1 MLSLVLFL
9 PMIGAFAL
17 LAIPRGNHKLIKK
30 MAFLVSAVT
39 FGCSI
44 PLFIGYDAAASELF
58 QLGQSYPWIPSLGIS
73 YSVAVDGISLSLL
86 MLVTFLMPIVIVASV
101 KSIEKRHREFYCL
114 LLLLES
120 FMIGA
125 FVARDLLLFY
135 VYWELMVVPM
145 FFIIGIWGGPPRIYA
160 AMKFF
165 IYTLF
170 GSLPMLVA
178 VCYLYFK
185 QRAVAAADPGV
196 ELSFAFDAL
205 TGLDLTTKEQW
216 LCFLAFG
223 LSFAVKIPM
232 FPFHTWLPDAHTE
245 APTPGSVV
253 LAGVLLKMGG
263 YGFLRLAIPLFPE
276 AVQSALP
283 SLYALAAFGI
293 VFAALVALVQED
305 VKRLIAYSSVSHM
318 GLIVLGIFALNDIG
332 VTGAVFQMI
341 AHGLTTGGL
350 FLLVGMLYERRHTR
364 RFAEFGGIGKSMPIY
379 CTAFIIVTLGSVGMP
394 GLNGFVGEFLIFVG
408 TFAESPVTAMIAVT
422 GVVLGAW
429 YMLTCVRRVFFGE
442 ITVEANRSLRDLDTR
457 EIAVLVPIVVSII
470 VLGLFPGFL
479 LEKIEPSVAALVTN
493 YFEAVG
499 R

>member
-1 MLSLVLFL
+1 ML
-9 PMIGAFAL
+9 GALAL
-17 LAIPRGNHKLIKK
+17 LVVPRDNHKLVKK
-30 MAFLVSAVT
+30 TALLVSLAT
-39 FGCSI
+39 LGCSI
-44 PLFIGYDAAASELF
+44 PLFGAYDATSTELF
-58 QLGQSYPWIPSLGIS
+58 QLGQTFSWIPSLGIS
-73 YSVAVDGISLSLL
+73 YSVAVDGISLTLV
-86 MLVTFLMPIVIVASV
+86 MLVTFLIPIVIVASV
-101 KSIEKRHREFYCL
+101 KTIEMRHREFYCL

-178 VCYLYFK
+178 VCYLYLK
-185 QRAVAAADPGV
+185 QKTMAAADPDV
-196 ELSFAFDAL
+196 ELSCAFDAL
-205 TGLDLTTKEQW
+205 NNLDLTTKEQW
-216 LCFLAFG
+216 FCFLAFG
-223 LSFAVKIPM
+223 LSFAVKIPL

-263 YGFLRLAIPLFPE
+263 YGFLRLAIPLFPD
-276 AVQSALP
+276 AVQAALP
-283 SLYALAAFGI
+283 SLYALALFSI

-318 GLIVLGIFALNDIG
+318 GMIVLGIFALNTTG

-364 RFAEFGGIGKSMPIY
+364 RFAEFGGVAKSMPIF
-379 CTAFIIVTLGSVGMP
+379 CTAFIIVTLGSIGMP
-394 GLNGFVGEFLIFVG
+394 GLNGFVGELLIFIGV
-408 TFAESPVTAMIAVT
+408 FAESPVSAMIAVT

-429 YMLTCVRRVFFGE
+429 YMLTCIRRVFFGE
-442 ITVEANRSLRDLDTR
+442 ITVEANRDLKDIDVR
-457 EIAVLVPIVVSII
+457 EMAVLIPIIASII
-470 VLGLFPGFL
+470 FLGLFPRIL
-479 LEKIEPSVAALVTN
+479 IDKIEPSVNALVN
-493 YFEAVG
+493 SYLQAVG
-499 R
+499 H